1 MDGNGVRRKGWYD
14 EDTNCTAIMMKG
26 RVYMSEKVTWMTG
39 FQMGL
44 RAAGI
49 GVVLL
54 AMGGCASEAPKPALT
69 VTPDQVRSNADK
81 AFEKL
86 KQEEKSRAIDSGVGP
101 Y

>member
-1 MDGNGVRRKGWYD
+1 MGIITKRRLCML
-14 EDTNCTAIMMKG
+14 EQAI
-26 RVYMSEKVTWMTG
+26 WITG
-39 FQMGL
+39 FKKEL
-44 RAAGI
+44 SAAGV

-54 AMGGCASEAPKPALT
+54 AMGGCASEAPKPAPT
-69 VTPDQVRSNADK
+69 IMQDQVRSNADK